1 MSIFTRTLDITQDG
15 IPTIVTFDM
24 RRFSGMA
31 LNPSVT
37 HPNKYTLKICLD
49 CGEAV
54 YVNSDFKGV
63 QVLINISEDMTHALI
78 EFNKQA

>member
-1 MSIFTRTLDITQDG
+1 MSIFTRTLDLTKDG

-24 RRFSGMA
+24 SRFSGMA

-37 HPNKYTLKICLD
+37 DPTKYTLKICLD

-54 YVNSDFKGV
+54 YVNSNTKGV
-63 QVLINISEDMTHALI
+63 FALMDLTEEI
-78 EFNKQA
+78 TQALLKFNDQA